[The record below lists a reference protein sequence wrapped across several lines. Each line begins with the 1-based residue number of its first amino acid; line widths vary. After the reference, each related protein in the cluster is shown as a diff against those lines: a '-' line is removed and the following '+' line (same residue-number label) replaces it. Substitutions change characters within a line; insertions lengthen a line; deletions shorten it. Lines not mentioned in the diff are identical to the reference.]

1 MLLDIAV
8 KMFWQK
14 YKHTYVEQQMKMV
27 EISRVH
33 IILHL
38 VDLKASK
45 YILKGALGMKE
56 LNTHV
61 YAGIVCQ

>member
-1 MLLDIAV
+1 MLLNIAV

-27 EISRVH
+27 EMSRVH

-45 YILKGALGMKE
+45 
-56 LNTHV
+56 
-61 YAGIVCQ
+61 